1 MLLAPPPPRPD
12 MAADTAPDM
21 TRDVWALRTRPL
33 AAAVRAR
40 APLRLGLAGGGTDV
54 SPYCDRHGGAVMNAT
69 IDRYIYATIEALPGG
84 AEVVLESH
92 DLGIEARYPA
102 GRGALPVDGRLDLP
116 KAVYN
121 RVVSDFLGGQAPPL
135 RIATHSEAPA
145 GSGLGSSSTLAVTVL
160 QGLTEMFGLPL
171 GEYDVAHLAYA
182 IERQDLGLAG
192 GRQDQY
198 AAAFGGF
205 NFMEFRA
212 DDVVVVNPL
221 RIKAE
226 TVRELEAATILCF
239 TGVSRESATIIAEQV
254 RHAAAG
260 DAKPIEAMH
269 RLKAAAVAM
278 KEALLR
284 GDRRAVA
291 ETLHQGWASKRDMA
305 AGIST
310 GPIEDAMATAMA
322 AGALAGKVSGAGGGG
337 FIMLLA
343 PLERRRDVRDALH
356 ARGYRAETCRFT
368 NEGAVAWR
376 I

>member
-1 MLLAPPPPRPD
+1 MLLATPPAR
-12 MAADTAPDM
+12 ADTAGPP
-21 TRDVWALRTRPL
+21 RAWPVAS
-33 AAAVRAR
+33 AVRAR

-54 SPYCDRHGGAVMNAT
+54 SPYCDLHGGAVMNAT
-69 IDRYIYATIEALPGG
+69 IDRYIYATIEALPQGDAG
-84 AEVVLESH
+84 DEVVLQSH

-121 RVVSDFLGGQAPPL
+121 RVVADFLGGHAPPL
-135 RIATHSEAPA
+135 RISTHSEAPA
-145 GSGLGSSSTLAVTVL
+145 GSGLGSSSTLAVAVL

-171 GEYDVAHLAYA
+171 GEYDVAHLAFA
-182 IERQDLGLAG
+182 VERQDLGLAG

-221 RIKAE
+221 RIKPE

-291 ETLHQGWASKRDMA
+291 ETLHHGWESKRGMA

-310 GPIEDAMATAMA
+310 GPIEDAMATAMG

-337 FIMLLA
+337 FVMLLA
-343 PLERRRDVRDALH
+343 PLERRRAVMDALRE
-356 ARGYRAETCRFT
+356 RGYRAETCRFT